1 MLEPINEHVDNNF
14 NPMPQE
20 YVEEFIPICNDVELL
35 LENVSRM
42 IRSGNFSNADE
53 YLVEGNAIKSRI
65 SQIRHKQQDQIQKLD
80 SNIRTTL
87 LYLSTLQET
96 QELVSMARHL
106 LRASKRFQV
115 S

>member
-1 MLEPINEHVDNNF
+1 MLESINEHVDNNF

-53 YLVEGNAIKSRI
+53 YLVEGNDIKSRI
-65 SQIRHKQQDQIQKLD
+65 SQIRHKQQEQIQKLD

>member
-1 MLEPINEHVDNNF
+1 MRHT
-14 NPMPQE
+14 
-20 YVEEFIPICNDVELL
+20 
-35 LENVSRM
+35 
-42 IRSGNFSNADE
+42 RSTAGMSACQIATKHE